1 MLIIVFPKVTNQIV
15 YAPKMLLTILLICM
29 FVHVRDI
36 LVDLIRFKSILIM
49 LWQLTKYVKIILIK
63 RVVSEKIKLHSLF

>member
-1 MLIIVFPKVTNQIV
+1 MLIIVFSKVTNQIV
-15 YAPKMLLTILLICM
+15 YASKMLLTILLICM

-36 LVDLIRFKSILIM
+36 LVDLIRFKYNLVM

>member
-1 MLIIVFPKVTNQIV
+1 MLIIVFSKVTNQIV
-15 YAPKMLLTILLICM
+15 YASKIILTILLICM
-29 FVHVRDI
+29 FVHVLDI
-36 LVDLIRFKSILIM
+36 LVDRIRFKNNLVM